1 MPCPKNA
8 PHPTAAT
15 LCTRQHPAEMRGNE
29 RVIKNSSW
37 SEGYAKIFGGSGV
50 DSAFPRLAYC
60 AFRTCQYIITLPDNS
75 MGRNRM
81 KFGLLYETQRPF
93 QGNDVD
99 WNSLYKET
107 LDQCELADQLG
118 FDSLWFVEHHFLMGF
133 SGSPCPDVLF
143 GALSQRTKNIRIGFG
158 VSILPTQHPIRIAE
172 RVAMV
177 DQLTD
182 GRVEFGTGRSNA
194 YEQLGLGIDPRETRD
209 RWEES
214 IAMLTKIWQSDE
226 FSWEGQFWNVPA
238 RRVLPRVLQR
248 PHPRIYLACTQT
260 DSFRLAAERGIGV
273 LSSSSYAVD
282 ILAGHV
288 KGYRDAIKNAQ
299 PVGAFVNEF
308 WGNNVHTF
316 CGKDDQEA
324 KELCAR
330 SMNTFYGPDKPYIAG
345 RLGAY
350 EELLEAWGGVPDH
363 LKADFGR
370 WIRQSDEAHKEQA
383 AQAGISFDS
392 GPGAARAALGQLD
405 ANTLSDR
412 GVIIA
417 GNPESCMETIRKY
430 DDIGV
435 DMVSMVMQTETIP
448 HERVME
454 SIELFG
460 KEVIPAYRKEE
471 ATAAAG

>member
-1 MPCPKNA
+1 
-8 PHPTAAT
+8 
-15 LCTRQHPAEMRGNE
+15 
-29 RVIKNSSW
+29 
-37 SEGYAKIFGGSGV
+37 
-50 DSAFPRLAYC
+50 
-60 AFRTCQYIITLPDNS
+60 
-75 MGRNRM
+75 M
-81 KFGLLYETQRPF
+81 KFALLYETQRPF

-107 LDQCELADQLG
+107 LDQCELADKMG

-133 SGSPCPDVLF
+133 SGSPCPEVLF

-194 YEQLGLGIDPRETRD
+194 YEQTGLGIDPRETRD

-214 IAMLTKIWQSDE
+214 LAMLVQIWQSDE
-226 FSWEGQFWNVPA
+226 FSWEGKFWNVPT
-238 RRVLPRVLQR
+238 RRVLPRVFQK

-273 LSSSSYAVD
+273 LSSSSYAID
-282 ILAGHV
+282 ILAEHV
-288 KGYRDAIKNAQ
+288 KGYRDAIKNAK
-299 PVGAFVNEF
+299 PVGAFVNDF

-324 KELCAR
+324 KELCAE
-330 SMNTFYGPDKPYIAG
+330 SMKTFYGPDKPYIAG

-350 EELLEAWGGVPDH
+350 EELLDAWGGVPDH

-370 WIRQSDEAHKEQA
+370 WIRQSDDAHIEQA
-383 AQAGISFDS
+383 VEAGISLDS
-392 GPGAARAALGQLD
+392 GPGAARAAISQLD

-417 GNPESCMETIRKY
+417 GNPESCIDTIKKY

-448 HERVME
+448 HEQAME

-460 KEVIPAYRKEE
+460 KEVIPAYRREA
-471 ATAAAG
+471 ATAVAG